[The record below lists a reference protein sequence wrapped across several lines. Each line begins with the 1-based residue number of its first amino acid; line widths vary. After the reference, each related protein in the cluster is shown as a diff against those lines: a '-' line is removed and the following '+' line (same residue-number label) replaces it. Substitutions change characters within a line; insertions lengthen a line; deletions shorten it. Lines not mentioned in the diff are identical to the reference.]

1 MGLDL
6 DYIDGQ
12 TPLDEEEKDG
22 LLIPTIAT
30 RGELDEF
37 EQQNIEQAVQWTLGR
52 SLKPDVI
59 FTEDFI
65 RTVHK
70 RMYAD
75 VWAWA
80 GKFRKSNK
88 NIGVDKWQIPS
99 DLKYLLDDA
108 KYWHENNTY
117 PPDEIAVRFK
127 HRIVTIH
134 CFPNGNGRHSRLMA
148 DIIIEKIY
156 KQPVFSWGA
165 ANLSSEGD
173 IRTAYLKAVK
183 TADKGDYSLL
193 LAFAR
198 S

>member
-6 DYIDGQ
+6 DYINGQ
-12 TPLDEEEKDG
+12 MFLDEEEKDG
-22 LLIPTIAT
+22 LLILTIAT

-37 EQQNIEQAVQWTLGR
+37 EQQNIEKAVQWILGR
-52 SLKPDVI
+52 TFKPELF
-59 FTEDFI
+59 FTEAFV
-65 RTVHK
+65 RMLHK

-80 GKFRKSNK
+80 GEFRKTNK
-88 NIGVDKWQIPS
+88 NIGVDKWKIPS

-117 PPDEIAVRFK
+117 TQDEIAVRFK
-127 HRIVTIH
+127 HRIVSIH

-165 ANLSSEGD
+165 ANLSDEGD
-173 IRTAYLKAVK
+173 TRKSYLKAVK
-183 TADKGDYSLL
+183 TADRGDYRLL

>member
-37 EQQNIEQAVQWTLGR
+37 EQQNIEQAVQWTLDR
-52 SLKPDVI
+52 SFKPEVL
-59 FTEDFI
+59 FTENFI

-80 GKFRKSNK
+80 GEFRKTTK

-127 HRIVTIH
+127 HRIVSIH

-173 IRTAYLKAVK
+173 TRKAYLKAVK

>member
-6 DYIDGQ
+6 EYINGQ

-22 LLIPTIAT
+22 LLILTIAT

-37 EQQNIEQAVQWTLGR
+37 EQQNIEKAVQWILGR
-52 SLKPDVI
+52 TFKPELF
-59 FTEDFI
+59 FTEAFV
-65 RTVHK
+65 RMLHK

-80 GKFRKSNK
+80 GEFRKTNK
-88 NIGVDKWQIPS
+88 NIGVDKWKIPS

-117 PPDEIAVRFK
+117 TQDEIAVRFK
-127 HRIVTIH
+127 HRIVSIH

-165 ANLSSEGD
+165 ANLSDEGD
-173 IRTAYLKAVK
+173 TRKSYLKAVK
-183 TADKGDYSLL
+183 TADRGDYRLL

>member
-1 MGLDL
+1 MGIDL
-6 DYIDGQ
+6 DYIDRQ

-37 EQQNIEQAVQWTLGR
+37 EQQNIEQAIQWTLGR
-52 SLKPDVI
+52 SFKPAAL

-80 GKFRKSNK
+80 GDFRITNK
-88 NIGVDKWQIPS
+88 NIGVAKWQIPS

-127 HRIVTIH
+127 HRIVSIH

-156 KQPVFSWGA
+156 KLPVFSWGA

-173 IRTAYLKAVK
+173 TRTAYLKAVK